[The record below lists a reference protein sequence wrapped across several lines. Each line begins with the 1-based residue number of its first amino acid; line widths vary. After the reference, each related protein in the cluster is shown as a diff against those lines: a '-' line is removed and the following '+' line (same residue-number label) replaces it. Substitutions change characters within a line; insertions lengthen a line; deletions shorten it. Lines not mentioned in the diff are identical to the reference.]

1 MFNNQLNEIKLTQY
15 SHGAGWGCKLSPEVL
30 AKILA
35 GNKDNTQY
43 SKLLMGNQSNDDAAA
58 YQLDDDTVLLS
69 TTDFFMP
76 IVDDPFDFGRI
87 AACNAISDIYAMGGQ
102 PVMAVA
108 ILGWPIAKL
117 PADVAAQ
124 VMAGGRDTCKKA
136 GIPLAGGHSI
146 DSPEPIFGLAVNGVV
161 KPQFLKTTDKANA
174 NCQLYLTKPLGI
186 GILTTAKKRNL
197 IIGDDLAPAI
207 DAMTTLNK
215 VGQYTSDLPG
225 VMSMT
230 DITGFGLIG
239 HLSEM
244 CLASGVSAVIDYQA
258 VPQLPKV
265 SDYFDKGSVPGGT
278 KKNVKM
284 YQHYYNDDAVGYPI
298 HLLCDAQTS
307 GGLLIAVDQARA
319 TNFEQFCQQ
328 NNHYIK
334 AIGHTTTRTEP
345 LIEIKLW

>member
-1 MFNNQLNEIKLTQY
+1 
-15 SHGAGWGCKLSPEVL
+15 
-30 AKILA
+30 
-35 GNKDNTQY
+35 
-43 SKLLMGNQSNDDAAA
+43 MGNQSNDDAAA

-345 LIEIKLW
+345 LIEIKL